1 MSPKLKKGIRWAIS
15 AAILIFLILF
25 ARTIDWH
32 AAWNSMR
39 HASLP
44 LLAAA
49 IGVNILSVLIK
60 GVRWWLFLRPIGI
73 KSLPLAVRATVAGA
87 GLNNVLV
94 ANGGDAARVVF
105 VSRVTG
111 VSSSTVLASLALEKL
126 FDPIGFVMLLVF
138 GLLVFELPPQFERW
152 KTPAELAL
160 GVIVLLLIFFV
171 YATRHIKP
179 EHVPER
185 RAKPRT
191 WKGKTRAYFKSFGQ
205 TAGRLATG
213 PRFLAAMVLSLLAWA
228 CQLWTFQLSAAAAHV
243 AIPLAGS
250 LAGLLAINVGLIVR
264 ATPGNV
270 GFFQFVYALTAGEF
284 GVARNDAIA
293 VSLLIQTI
301 QILPLTLVGIAL
313 APEFIFRGGKKDRET
328 QAIAKKIEEERLAH
342 HGPLSTAEEV
352 LKRADKAG
360 IAPAPKE
367 S

>member
-1 MSPKLKKGIRWAIS
+1 MSPKLKKGIRWALS
-15 AAILIFLILF
+15 LAILVFLVVF

-73 KSLPLAVRATVAGA
+73 KSLPLAIRATVAGA

-105 VSRVTG
+105 VSRVSG
-111 VSSSTVLASLALEKL
+111 VPSSTVLASVALEKL
-126 FDPIGFVMLLVF
+126 FDPIGFVMLVVF
-138 GLLVFELPPQFERW
+138 GVLAFELPAQFEAW
-152 KTPAELAL
+152 KLPAEITLA
-160 GVIVLLLIFFV
+160 VIVLGLIFFV
-171 YATRHIKP
+171 YATRNIKP

-191 WKGKTRAYFKSFGQ
+191 LWGKVKAYFKSFGQ
-205 TAGRLATG
+205 TASRLATG
-213 PRFLAAMVLSLLAWA
+213 PRFLGAMVLSLLSWG
-228 CQLWTFQLSAAAAHV
+228 CQLWTFDLAASAAHV
-243 AIPLAGS
+243 PIPLAGS
-250 LAGLLAINVGLIVR
+250 LACLLGINVGLIIR

-270 GFFQFVYALTAGEF
+270 GFFQFVYALMAEQF

-293 VSLLIQTI
+293 TSLLIQTL
-301 QILPLTLVGIAL
+301 QILPLTLLGVAL
-313 APEFIFRGGKKDRET
+313 APEFIFRRGKKDTET
-328 QAIAKKIEEERLAH
+328 EAVAKKIEQVALKH

-352 LKRADKAG
+352 LQRADKAG
-360 IAPAPKE
+360 IAPPLKK

>member
-1 MSPKLKKGIRWAIS
+1 MSPKVKKGIRWALS
-15 AAILIFLILF
+15 AAILIFLVLF

-49 IGVNILSVLIK
+49 IGVNILSVLLK

-73 KSLPLAVRATVAGA
+73 KSLPLAIRATIAGA

-105 VSRVTG
+105 VSRVSG
-111 VSSSTVLASLALEKL
+111 VPSSTVLASVALEKL

-138 GLLVFELPPQFERW
+138 GVIAFQLPPQFEAW
-152 KTPAELAL
+152 KLPAEITL
-160 GVIVLLLIFFV
+160 GVIVLLLVFFV

-191 WKGKTRAYFKSFGQ
+191 WSGKVRAYIKSFGQ

-213 PRFLAAMVLSLLAWA
+213 PRFLAAMALSLLSWG
-228 CQLWTFQLSAAAAHV
+228 CQLWCFDLAASAARV
-243 AIPLAGS
+243 PIPLAGS
-250 LAGLLAINVGLIVR
+250 LACLLGINVGLIIR

-270 GFFQFVYALTAGEF
+270 GFFQFVYALMAEQF

-293 VSLLIQTI
+293 VSLLIQTV
-301 QILPLTLVGIAL
+301 QILPLTLLGIAL
-313 APEFIFRGGKKDRET
+313 APEFIFRRGKEDRET
-328 QAIAKKIEEERLAH
+328 AAVAKKIEQERLTH
-342 HGPLSTAEEV
+342 HGPLSTAADV
-352 LKRADKAG
+352 LQRAGKAG
-360 IAPAPKE
+360 IAPAPKNK
-367 S
+367 

>member
-1 MSPKLKKGIRWAIS
+1 MRPKLKKGIRWTLS
-15 AAILIFLILF
+15 AAILVFLVLF

-32 AAWNSMR
+32 AAWSSMR

-73 KSLPLAVRATVAGA
+73 TSLPLAIRATIAGA

-94 ANGGDAARVVF
+94 ASGGDAARVVF
-105 VSRVTG
+105 VSRVSG
-111 VSSSTVLASLALEKL
+111 VRSSTVLASMALEKL
-126 FDPIGFVMLLVF
+126 FDPIGFVILLVF
-138 GLLVFELPPQFERW
+138 GVLVFELPPQFERW
-152 KTPAELAL
+152 KIPAE
-160 GVIVLLLIFFV
+160 VLLAAIVVGLFLFV
-171 YATRHIKP
+171 YLTRHIRP

-191 WKGKTRAYFKSFGQ
+191 VAGRVRAYFVSFGQ

-213 PRFLAAMVLSLLAWA
+213 PRFLAAIVLSLAAWA
-228 CQLWTFQLSAAAAHV
+228 CQLWTFQLAAAAAHV
-243 AIPLAGS
+243 PIPLAGS
-250 LAGLLAINVGLIVR
+250 LACLLGINVGLIIR

-284 GVARNDAIA
+284 GVPRNDAIA
-293 VSLLIQTI
+293 VSLLIQTL
-301 QILPLTLVGIAL
+301 QILPLTLLGVVL
-313 APEFIFRGGKKDRET
+313 APEFIFRRGKKDRET
-328 QAIAKKIEEERLAH
+328 EEVTRIAKKIEMERLAH

-352 LKRADKAG
+352 LQRADKA
-360 IAPAPKE
+360 
-367 S
+367 